1 MAPVRRPDLEPPMSS
16 ENREPT
22 RTASQAGI
30 RVRWPGVERW
40 WNEAVLARLRIIRAI
55 PSAGLALASV
65 LLLVNV
71 VLGLLPVAFVVATS
85 VLIGQV
91 PAAVESG
98 VGSEAWSVL
107 VRTFMVAAAVFALQ
121 TFLTPVQHMLGE
133 LMTRRMDGL
142 LQQRFIRASLRSTGI
157 GPLEDPAV
165 LDSLDEVNRWFEA
178 RAHTPGSACAGML
191 ALVARYV
198 RLVALAVLLGVVASW
213 GMAVALLVAVLV
225 FRTGQRG
232 GLRVLSRVYDT
243 GVGPMLRR
251 ANYLRDVAMG
261 ARNAKELRLFG
272 LTAWFTDRYVD
283 DHTRAHNRVARAR
296 RRVFFVPYLGY
307 TALGL
312 VVVCSVL
319 ALLASGAAQGAVSL
333 TGLALALQATTAMVM
348 AGANYPEAD
357 LQTSLGMRAWQSLD
371 TLDDRI
377 SRATGQSPSPGA
389 AGPGEES
396 VSGPTSAA
404 VELRSVRFSY
414 PNTGRPV
421 LDGLDLSLAHG
432 QCTAVVGVNGAGKT
446 TLVKLLTRLH
456 EPDAGDIAV
465 DGRDIRRIPVELWR
479 RQVSVVFQDF
489 VRYEFSAADNI
500 ACGAV
505 HHPADREMVRSAA
518 RRAGILGTLEALPN
532 GLDTVLS
539 RKHEGGAELSGGQ
552 WQRVA
557 IARSLYALDAGARL
571 LILDE
576 PTSALDVRAEAA
588 FFDSFIELTSGVTSV
603 LISHRFSSV
612 RRADRIVV
620 VEAGHV
626 VEQGTHEE
634 LMELGNRY
642 ARMFRIQAERFDLAD
657 HGEGRGG
664 IR

>member
-1 MAPVRRPDLEPPMSS
+1 MSS
-16 ENREPT
+16 GNREHAPPSRTSSPAGT
-22 RTASQAGI
+22 RD
-30 RVRWPGVERW
+30 RRPGVERW
-40 WNEAVLARLRIIRAI
+40 WDEAVLARVRIIRAI
-55 PSAGLALASV
+55 PSTGPALASA

-71 VLGLLPVAFVVATS
+71 VLGVLPVAFVVATS
-85 VLIGQV
+85 VVIGQV
-91 PAAVESG
+91 PAAVAAG
-98 VGSEAWSVL
+98 VGSQAWSAL
-107 VRTFMVAAAVFALQ
+107 VRAFLAAAALFALQ
-121 TFLTPVQHMLGE
+121 TLLTPVQHMLGE

-142 LQQRFIRASLRSTGI
+142 LQQRLIRASLRSTGI

-178 RAHTPGSACAGML
+178 RAHTPGGACAGML

-198 RLVALAVLLGVVASW
+198 RLAALTALLGAVASW
-213 GMAVALLVAVLV
+213 AMAVALLVAVLV

-243 GVGPMLRR
+243 GVGAVLRR
-251 ANYLRDVAMG
+251 ANHLRGVAMG
-261 ARNAKELRLFG
+261 SRDAKELRLFG

-283 DHTRAHNRVARAR
+283 EHTRAHDRVSRAR
-296 RRVFFVPYLGY
+296 RRVFLVPYLGY

-312 VVVCSVL
+312 LAVCSVL
-319 ALLASGAAQGAVSL
+319 ALLASDAAQGAVSL
-333 TGLALALQATTAMVM
+333 TGLALALQATAAMVM
-348 AGANYPEAD
+348 CGANYPEAD

-371 TLDDRI
+371 TLEERM
-377 SRATGQSPSPGA
+377 SRAEGQAAPPEA
-389 AGPGEES
+389 AGAVEEPVTGPAP
-396 VSGPTSAA
+396 VS

-414 PNTGRPV
+414 PNAGGPV
-421 LDGLDLSLAHG
+421 LDGLDLSLAPG
-432 QCTAVVGVNGAGKT
+432 RCTAVVGVNGAGKT

-456 EPDAGDIAV
+456 EPDAGDIVV
-465 DGRDIRRIPVELWR
+465 DGRDVRRTPVEIWR

-505 HHPADREMVRSAA
+505 HLPVDREGVRDAA
-518 RRAGILGTLEALPN
+518 RRAGVLDTLEALPH
-532 GLDTVLS
+532 GIDTVLS

-571 LILDE
+571 LVLDE

-588 FFDSFIELTSGVTSV
+588 FFDSFIELTAGVTSV

-612 RRADRIVV
+612 RRADGIVV
-620 VEAGHV
+620 VEGGRV

-634 LMELGNRY
+634 LMALGNRY
-642 ARMFRIQAERFDLAD
+642 AHMFRLQAERFDPAGR
-657 HGEGRGG
+657 GEGRSVA
-664 IR
+664 R

>member
-1 MAPVRRPDLEPPMSS
+1 M
-16 ENREPT
+16 
-22 RTASQAGI
+22 
-30 RVRWPGVERW
+30 ERW
-40 WNEAVLARLRIIRAI
+40 WEEAVLARVRVIRAI
-55 PSAGLALASV
+55 PSTGPALASA

-85 VLIGQV
+85 VVIGQV
-91 PAAVESG
+91 PAAVAAG
-98 VGSEAWSVL
+98 VGSQAWSSL
-107 VRTFMVAAAVFALQ
+107 VRTFLAAAALFALQ
-121 TFLTPVQHMLGE
+121 TLLTPVQQMLGE

-142 LQQRFIRASLRSTGI
+142 LQQRLIRASLRSTGI

-213 GMAVALLVAVLV
+213 ATAAALLLAVLV

-243 GVGPMLRR
+243 GVGAVLRR
-251 ANYLRDVAMG
+251 ANHLRGVAMG
-261 ARNAKELRLFG
+261 ARDAKELRVFG
-272 LTAWFTDRYVD
+272 LTSWFADRYVD
-283 DHTRAHNRVARAR
+283 EHTRAHDRVSRAR
-296 RRVFFVPYLGY
+296 RRVFLVPYLGY

-312 VVVCSVL
+312 LAVCSVL
-319 ALLASGAAQGAVSL
+319 ALLASGAAQGTVSL
-333 TGLALALQATTAMVM
+333 TGLALALQATAAMVTC
-348 AGANYPEAD
+348 GADYPEAD
-357 LQTSLGMRAWQSLD
+357 LQTSLGMRAWQSLA
-371 TLDDRI
+371 TLEERM
-377 SRATGQSPSPGA
+377 SRAGGQAPPPEA
-389 AGPGEES
+389 ADAGEEPAT
-396 VSGPTSAA
+396 GPAPAS

-414 PNTGRPV
+414 PGAGGPV
-421 LDGLDLSLAHG
+421 LDGLDLSLAPG
-432 QCTAVVGVNGAGKT
+432 RCTAVVGVNGAGKT

-456 EPDAGDIAV
+456 EPDAGDIVV
-465 DGRDIRRIPVELWR
+465 DGRDVRRMPVALWR

-505 HHPADREMVRSAA
+505 HLPVDREGVRDAA
-518 RRAGILGTLEALPN
+518 RRAGVLDALEALPR
-532 GLDTVLS
+532 GIDTVLS
-539 RKHEGGAELSGGQ
+539 RRYEGGAELSGGQ

-571 LILDE
+571 LVLDE

-588 FFDSFIELTSGVTSV
+588 FFDSFVALTAGVTSV

-612 RRADRIVV
+612 RRADGIVV
-620 VEAGHV
+620 VEGGRV

-634 LMELGNRY
+634 LMALGGRY

-657 HGEGRGG
+657 RGEGGG
-664 IR
+664 GTR